1 MMMKMLFRNGLRVR
15 NFFSRKSADKRATV
29 SRRPLRAKKLVLVFF
44 AALLMVMAG
53 FFQGCNLFQQSQE
66 WTLVNEMGDS
76 VTVSVPAGTHGSTFT
91 ETADS
96 NGWYVYIPGM
106 SAIRLSVGGNISGD
120 EWSFAGMTGSG
131 PQVNCIGN
139 GGGTADAAFPNS
151 TEVSGT
157 VTINTQSPLGATSGT
172 AYWNGARTK

>member
-1 MMMKMLFRNGLRVR
+1 MKMLIRKGLRVR
-15 NFFSRKSADKRATV
+15 NFFSTKSADKRATV
-29 SRRPLRAKKLVLVFF
+29 SRSPLRAKKLVLVCF
-44 AALLMVMAG
+44 AALLLVMAG
-53 FFQGCNLFQQSQE
+53 FFEGCNLFQQSQE
-66 WTLVNEMGDS
+66 WTLVNQMGDTAT
-76 VTVSVPAGTHGSTFT
+76 VTVPAGTNGSTFT

-106 SAIRLSVGGNISGD
+106 NPIRLSVGGNISGS

-139 GGGTADAAFPNS
+139 GGGSADAAFPNS

-172 AYWNGARTK
+172 GYWNGARTK

>member
-1 MMMKMLFRNGLRVR
+1 MKILIRNGLRVR
-15 NFFSRKSADKRATV
+15 DLFITKSTDKRAKV
-29 SRRPLRAKKLVLVFF
+29 SCRPVWAKRLVLVFL
-44 AALLMVMAG
+44 AVLLLVMAG
-53 FFQGCNLFQQSQE
+53 FFEGCNLFQQSQE
-66 WTLVNEMGDS
+66 WTLVNQSGDT
-76 VTVSVPAGTHGSTFT
+76 VTVTVPAGTNGSTFT

-106 SAIRLSVGGNISGD
+106 NPIRLSVGGNISGS

-139 GGGTADAAFPNS
+139 GGGSADASFPNS

-172 AYWNGARTK
+172 GYWNGARTK